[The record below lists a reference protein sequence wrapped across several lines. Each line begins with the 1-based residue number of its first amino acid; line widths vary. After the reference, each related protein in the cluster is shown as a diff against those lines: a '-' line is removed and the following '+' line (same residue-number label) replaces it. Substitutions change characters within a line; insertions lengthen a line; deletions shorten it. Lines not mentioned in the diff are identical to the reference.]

1 MLNGAEDRSGSR
13 DEGARSVLEVDDLVV
28 RYGPIQAVKGVS
40 LTVDEAEMVALLGAN
55 GAGKSSALLA
65 IAGALG
71 QASGRITLLGEDVS
85 HLPPERLVRKGLA
98 MVPETRDVFP
108 DLTVLENL
116 TLGAFTQRRDKA
128 AVAET
133 HEHMATLF
141 PVLAERAGQAAG
153 TLSGGEQQMLVIAR
167 AMMSRPRILLLDEP
181 SLGLA
186 PTIVDRIFDLIVQLR
201 ETGLTILLVEQNA
214 GKALE
219 VADRAYVMRLGRIA
233 ASGAASEIAD
243 SYDLKALYL
252 GA

>member
-1 MLNGAEDRSGSR
+1 M
-13 DEGARSVLEVDDLVV
+13 LEVVDLEV
-28 RYGPIQAVKGVS
+28 RYGPIRAVKGVS
-40 LTVDEAEMVALLGAN
+40 LAVEDAEMVALLGAN

-65 IAGALG
+65 IAGALDH
-71 QASGRITLLGEDVS
+71 ASGTILLGGEDVS
-85 HLPPERLVRKGLA
+85 HLTPERLVRKGLA

-116 TLGAFTQRRDKA
+116 TLGAFTQRRHKS
-128 AVAET
+128 AVAESR
-133 HEHMATLF
+133 ERMLDLF
-141 PVLAERAGQAAG
+141 PILAERAGQAAG

-186 PTIVDRIFDLIVQLR
+186 PTIVDRIFEMIVRLR

-219 VADRAYVMRLGRIA
+219 VADRAYVMRSGRVA
-233 ASGAASEIAD
+233 ASGSASEIAGA
-243 SYDLKALYL
+243 YDLKALYL

>member
-1 MLNGAEDRSGSR
+1 M
-13 DEGARSVLEVDDLVV
+13 LEVAGLDV
-28 RYGPIQAVKGVS
+28 RYGPIRAVKDVS
-40 LTVDEAEMVALLGAN
+40 LTVHTGEMVALLGAN
-55 GAGKSSALLA
+55 GAGKSSTLLA

-71 QASGRITLLGEDVS
+71 YASGTITLGGEDVS

-108 DLTVLENL
+108 DLTVEENL
-116 TLGAFTQRRDKA
+116 ALGAFTQRRHRTL
-128 AVAET
+128 VAESR
-133 HEHMATLF
+133 ERMLALF
-141 PVLAERAGQAAG
+141 PILAQRAGQAAG

-186 PTIVDRIFDLIVQLR
+186 PTIVDRIFEMIVRLK

-219 VADRAYVMRLGRIA
+219 VADRACVMRLGRIA
-233 ASGAASEIAD
+233 AGGSASAID
-243 SYDLKALYL
+243 GSYDLKALYL

>member
-1 MLNGAEDRSGSR
+1 M
-13 DEGARSVLEVDDLVV
+13 LEVVDLEV
-28 RYGPIQAVKGVS
+28 RYGPIRAVKGVS
-40 LTVDEAEMVALLGAN
+40 LAVQDAEMVALLGAN

-71 QASGRITLLGEDVS
+71 HASGTIMLGGEDVS
-85 HLPPERLVRKGLA
+85 HLTPERLVRKGLA

-116 TLGAFTQRRDKA
+116 TLGAFTQRRHKR
-128 AVAET
+128 AVAESR
-133 HEHMATLF
+133 ERMLALF
-141 PVLAERAGQAAG
+141 PILAERAGQAAG

-186 PTIVDRIFDLIVQLR
+186 PTIVDRIFEMIVRLR

-219 VADRAYVMRLGRIA
+219 VADRAYVMRSGRVA
-233 ASGAASEIAD
+233 ASGSASEIAGA
-243 SYDLKALYL
+243 YDLKALYL